1 MRARLLLAGVLAAGL
16 LPEASLAQGIPV
28 FDGQNLIQSILQ
40 AERALEQIDQAA
52 KQYEKQVEQLRVAIE
67 QRDALLGSR
76 GAGRLLNGAD
86 EQAARRALPGTLE
99 ELLRLAQAGD
109 APSLAELRRL
119 YGLRSAELDA
129 ASSSEIG
136 RRGSLDR
143 TSRVYDRQRSTTL
156 ANLAVSEKAYNDASR
171 RVESYERFLVEIDR
185 TPDLK
190 ASTDLQ
196 SRIQA
201 ENGLTLNELVRLQAT
216 PMATQGAER
225 SNELAGRTNLSRF
238 SQFEEEKFRALVESL
253 EIRAADERAALD
265 ARR

>member
-1 MRARLLLAGVLAAGL
+1 MRARFFLVGILAAGL
-16 LPEASLAQGIPV
+16 SPWPAFAQGIPV

-52 KQYEKQVEQLRVAIE
+52 KQYEKQVEELRVAIE

-76 GAGRLLNGAD
+76 GFGGLLNGAD
-86 EQAARRALPGTLE
+86 ERASRRALPATLE

-109 APSLAELRRL
+109 APTLVELRRL
-119 YGLRSAELDA
+119 YDLRAAELDA
-129 ASSSEIG
+129 ASSVDIG
-136 RRGSLDR
+136 RRGTSDR
-143 TSRVYDRQRSTTL
+143 TSRVYERQRSTTL
-156 ANLAVSEKAYNDASR
+156 ANLAVSEKAYNDAGR
-171 RVESYERFLVEIDR
+171 RVESYERFLTEIDR
-185 TPDLK
+185 APDLK

-201 ENGLTLNELVRLQAT
+201 ENGLTLNELVRLEAMT
-216 PMATQGAER
+216 MATQGAER

-238 SQFEEEKFRALVESL
+238 SQFDEEKFRSLAESL

>member
-1 MRARLLLAGVLAAGL
+1 MKARLLLAAVLAAA
-16 LPEASLAQGIPV
+16 LPGTALAQGVPV
-28 FDGQNLIQSILQ
+28 FDGQVLIQSILQ

-52 KQYEKQVEQLRVAIE
+52 KQYEKQVEELRVAIE
-67 QRDALLGSR
+67 QRDALVGTR
-76 GAGRLLNGAD
+76 GVGALLNGAD
-86 EQAARRALPGTLE
+86 ERAARRALPATLE

-119 YGLRSAELDA
+119 YGLRSAEVDA

-136 RRGSLDR
+136 RRGTADR

-156 ANLAVSEKAYNDASR
+156 ANLAVSEKAYNDSSR
-171 RVESYERFLVEIDR
+171 RVEFYERLLVEIDR

-201 ENGLTLNELVRLQAT
+201 ENGLTLNELVRLQAMT
-216 PMATQGAER
+216 MATQGAER

-238 SQFEEEKFRALVESL
+238 SQFDEEKFRSLAESL
-253 EIRAADERAALD
+253 EIRAADGRTALD